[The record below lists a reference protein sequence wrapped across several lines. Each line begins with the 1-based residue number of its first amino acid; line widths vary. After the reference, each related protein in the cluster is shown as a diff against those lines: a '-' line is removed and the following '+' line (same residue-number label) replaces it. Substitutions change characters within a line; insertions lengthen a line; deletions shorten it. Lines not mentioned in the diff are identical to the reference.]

1 MYRRR
6 VLATVLCVPLLASA
20 FLGAVLSGAATAG
33 RLATFTGF
41 DKSLL
46 ANPIVVVDR
55 EAFRLGEFD
64 PRLLANPVIVMD
76 REAFRLGEFDVRLL
90 ANPVIVVDRE

>member
-6 VLATVLCVPLLASA
+6 ILAAALCAPLLAAA
-20 FLGAVLSGAATAG
+20 FLGAALTGAATAG
-33 RLATFTGF
+33 RLAVFTGF

-46 ANPIVVVDR
+46 ANPIIVMDR
-55 EAFRLGEFD
+55 EAFSLGEFD

-76 REAFRLGEFDVRLL
+76 REAFGWVSSTRACSPIR
-90 ANPVIVVDRE
+90 

>member
-1 MYRRR
+1 MSRRR
-6 VLATVLCVPLLASA
+6 ILAAVFCAPLLASA
-20 FLGAVLSGAATAG
+20 FLGAALSGAATVA
-33 RLATFTGF
+33 AFTGL

-46 ANPIVVVDR
+46 ANPVIIMER

-76 REAFRLGEFDVRLL
+76 RE
-90 ANPVIVVDRE
+90 